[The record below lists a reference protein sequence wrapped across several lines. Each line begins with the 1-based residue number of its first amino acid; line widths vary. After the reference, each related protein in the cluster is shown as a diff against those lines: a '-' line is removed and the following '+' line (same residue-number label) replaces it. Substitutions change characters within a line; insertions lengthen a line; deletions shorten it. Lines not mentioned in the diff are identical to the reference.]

1 MKMSGPIMNRVLT
14 EIVANALAEDI
25 GTGDITTMS
34 TVPANQ
40 KAVGKLQM
48 KQAGVIAGLEVAI
61 EVFRQVDPQLSVDF
75 SVENG
80 DFVPAGTIIGEISG
94 SARSVLIGERVAL
107 NFVQRLSGIATR
119 TAGFVKLVEGT
130 NARIVDTRKTT
141 PGLRLLEKMA
151 VISGGG
157 HNHRM
162 GLYDAVMIKD
172 NHIIASGGI
181 TAAVTRAR
189 KAISH
194 TMTITVEC
202 ETLEQVAEAIDA
214 GADILLLDNMDL
226 ETRTAAVKLTN
237 GRAITEASGGI
248 NESTAADIAR
258 CGVDILSI
266 GALTHSAVALDI
278 SLDLYLESS
287 GNIAR

>member
-1 MKMSGPIMNRVLT
+1 MNRVLT